1 MASTKAVLPFIANE
15 NTVGGALSALNERL
29 VLDLGPRKFVALCFA
44 RFSVADR
51 RLEIANAG
59 LPDPYRVTR
68 DGRVEALELD
78 GQRLP
83 LGARKDVKYNSRQWV
98 LDSGDRLLMFSD
110 GLAEAPRSDGTP
122 LGYEKLADLLPRGA
136 ETPADWLT
144 VLFDRLRSET
154 RSELLD
160 DWTAILLQ
168 VT

>member
-1 MASTKAVLPFIANE
+1 M
-15 NTVGGALSALNERL
+15 
-29 VLDLGPRKFVALCFA
+29 
-44 RFSVADR
+44 
-51 RLEIANAG
+51 
-59 LPDPYRVTR
+59 TR

-83 LGARKDVKYNSRQWV
+83 LGTRKDVKYNSRQWV

-144 VLFDRLRSET
+144 VLFDRLLSET